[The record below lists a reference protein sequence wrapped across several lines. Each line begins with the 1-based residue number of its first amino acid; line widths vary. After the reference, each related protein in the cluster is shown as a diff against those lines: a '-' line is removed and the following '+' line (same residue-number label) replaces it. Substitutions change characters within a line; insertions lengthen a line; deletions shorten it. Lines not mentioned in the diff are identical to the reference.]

1 MNGKITLILFFILSA
16 IVFSQK
22 PYRGAEYRTIE
33 NYQYG
38 RFEVR
43 MKSALGSGIVSSFF
57 TINDYWAEG
66 LSNTENWKEID
77 FEVLGQHTNK
87 IQTNIIT
94 AYETHHVELHTLLY
108 NPHVGFHTY
117 AFEWTPDN
125 ISFYIDDQ
133 LVRHDENNYI
143 QTLDSGQKIMMNIW
157 QPIWEDWVGPFD
169 ENVLPVYAFYDWV
182 KYYSYTPGSGDYGSN
197 NNFTLDWVDDFDYF
211 NFDRWQKATHTWS
224 ANNAQFVQENAVLQY
239 GYLILCLTDNTTSGY
254 SGDPLGISE
263 KKNNNQI
270 KTLSVYPN
278 PFNSSFTIQVPDDIN
293 KKIKNINIVDING
306 KSVYST
312 NRFHNKN
319 GILRV
324 TLKNESLPS
333 GLYYGRLET
342 EDKNHIFKLT
352 YIQ

>member
-1 MNGKITLILFFILSA
+1 MNGKITLILFFILST
-16 IVFSQK
+16 IVFPQK

-43 MKSALGSGIVSSFF
+43 MKSAFGSGIVSSFF

-263 KKNNNQI
+263 KNNNNQI
-270 KTLSVYPN
+270 KTLIVYPN
-278 PFNSSFTIQVPDDIN
+278 PFNSSFTIQVPGDIN

-333 GLYYGRLET
+333 GLYYGKLET